1 MNKIDNYNKIEAVN
15 NTALS
20 YLKKSSA
27 HYKAFLEGR
36 TKSTEPMRI
45 GIALHEAIL
54 EPEKFET
61 NFEIKLENKGE
72 GIRAKMQEQKERCG
86 KNKTHLVSQTEFD
99 MFKGIAETLHKDSFI
114 TELLSNAKIEHSLGW
129 EYNGFKCKGR
139 LDGIV
144 PNMAIF
150 DFKFVADADPKYFTK
165 KAFYYGYHRQAFWY
179 KEGAIANNLIN
190 KNCPYYI
197 IAVEK
202 VLPFAYS
209 IIEIGDS
216 VIEEGKREA
225 DMLLKK
231 LKELQQTQKYDFY
244 GHYQWETEQ
253 HETETQSQELE
264 NTLNEFASFFN

>member
-20 YLKKSSA
+20 YLKKSPA
-27 HYKAFLEGR
+27 HYKAFLEGK

-61 NFEIKLENKGE
+61 NFEIKLEYKGE
-72 GIRAKMQEQKERCG
+72 GIKAKMQEQKERCE
-86 KNKTHLVSQTEFD
+86 KNRTHLVSQLEFE

-114 TELLSNAKIEHSLGW
+114 TELLSNAKIELPLAW
-129 EYNGFKCKGR
+129 EYNNFNCKGR

-144 PNMAIF
+144 PNMSIF
-150 DFKFVADADPKYFTK
+150 DFKFVADAEPKIFTK

-179 KEGAIANNLIN
+179 RQGAIENKMIN
-190 KNCPYYI
+190 EKCPYYL

-202 VLPFAYS
+202 VQPFAYS

-225 DMLLKK
+225 DMLLEK
-231 LKELQQTQKYDFY
+231 LKELQETKKYDFY
-244 GHYQWETEQ
+244 GHYQWETERY
-253 HETETQSQELE
+253 ETETQSQELE

>member
-1 MNKIDNYNKIEAVN
+1 MSKIDNYNKIEAVN

-20 YLKKSSA
+20 YLKKSPA
-27 HYKAFLEGR
+27 HYKAFLEGK

-54 EPEKFET
+54 EPEKFEN

-72 GIRAKMQEQKERCG
+72 GIRAKMQEQKERCKENG
-86 KNKTHLVSQTEFD
+86 VHLVSKIEFD

-114 TELLSNAKIEHSLGW
+114 TELLSNAKIEHSLTW
-129 EYNGFKCKGR
+129 EYKSWKCKGR

-150 DFKFVADADPKYFTK
+150 DCKFVADADPKYFTK

-179 KEGAIANNLIN
+179 KQGAIANNLIN

-202 VLPFAYS
+202 VSPFAYS

-225 DMLLKK
+225 DMLLDK
-231 LKELQQTQKYDFY
+231 LKELKETQKYDFY

-253 HETETQSQELE
+253 YETEAQSRDLE
-264 NTLNEFASFFN
+264 NTLNDFAGFFN